1 MSMTVRR
8 YSVVLGATAVAT
20 LLVAMAAATLMLT
33 GFRWFED
40 DSGAFAGN
48 GWAIFIFLVRALLI
62 PVMLYVVIRIGRS
75 AITIIRGRREVFPPT
90 ANSAITYFGVTTVYI
105 SLGMI
110 IPIFWTVLP
119 ALLEPILYPLPAL
132 LLLVVTIRSI
142 SKDGQL
148 PGPPVVGP
156 WMASMIV
163 AAAWAVVI
171 GASAAYAQ
179 FVLAGNAIEQ
189 CFAGECPPE
198 RTVGVMAFM
207 AVAATVTAVAVMWS
221 LRSPMRMT
229 RLGII
234 GAVAF
239 ACLALLFPVTIMPSF
254 VMPYDAFVPGFFYG
268 IAAVAF
274 LIVAVARKEEDPF
287 QFATA

>member
-1 MSMTVRR
+1 MSITILR
-8 YSVVLGATAVAT
+8 YSATLGAAAAT
-20 LLVAMAAATLMLT
+20 LLVATAAAILMLT
-33 GFRWFED
+33 GFGWFED
-40 DSGAFAGN
+40 YFDAFAGN

-90 ANSAITYFGVTTVYI
+90 ANSAITYFGVTIVYI

-119 ALLEPILYPLPAL
+119 VLLEPILYPLPAL

-198 RTVGVMAFM
+198 RTVGAMAFM
-207 AVAATVTAVAVMWS
+207 AAAATVTAVAVMWS

-254 VMPYDAFVPGFFYG
+254 VIPYDAFVPGFFYG
-268 IAAVAF
+268 IAAIAF
-274 LIVAVARKEEDPF
+274 LIVAVARKEEDPL

>member
-1 MSMTVRR
+1 MSITILR
-8 YSVVLGATAVAT
+8 YSATLGAAAAT
-20 LLVAMAAATLMLT
+20 LLVATAAAILMLT
-33 GFRWFED
+33 GFGWFED
-40 DSGAFAGN
+40 YFDAFAGN

-90 ANSAITYFGVTTVYI
+90 ANSAITYFGVTIVYI

-110 IPIFWTVLP
+110 IPVFWTVLP
-119 ALLEPILYPLPAL
+119 VLLEPILYPLPAL

-198 RTVGVMAFM
+198 RTVGAMAFM
-207 AVAATVTAVAVMWS
+207 AAAATVTAVAVMWS

-268 IAAVAF
+268 IAAIAF
-274 LIVAVARKEEDPF
+274 LIVAVARKQEDPF
-287 QFATA
+287 QFAAA

>member
-33 GFRWFED
+33 STNWMD
-40 DSGAFAGN
+40 DNKGLGDIG
-48 GWAIFIFLVRALLI
+48 GWAVLFIVRALFV
-62 PVMLYVVIRIGRS
+62 PVMLFVAVRAGCR
-75 AITIIRGRREVFPPT
+75 AIKIAWRRGEGFPPT
-90 ANSAITYFGVTTVYI
+90 ANSAIRYFGVTTVYI

-163 AAAWAVVI
+163 AAAWMVVI

-198 RTVGVMAFM
+198 RTVGAMAFM
-207 AVAATVTAVAVMWS
+207 AAAATVTAVAVMWS

-234 GAVAF
+234 DAVAF
-239 ACLALLFPVTIMPSF
+239 ACLALLFPSH
-254 VMPYDAFVPGFFYG
+254 YH
-268 IAAVAF
+268 AVVCSCRSTP
-274 LIVAVARKEEDPF
+274 LCRVSSTGSP
-287 QFATA
+287 QSHS

>member
-1 MSMTVRR
+1 MSITILR
-8 YSVVLGATAVAT
+8 YSATLGAAAAT
-20 LLVAMAAATLMLT
+20 LLVATAAAILMLT
-33 GFRWFED
+33 GFGWLED
-40 DSGAFAGN
+40 YFDAFAGN

-90 ANSAITYFGVTTVYI
+90 ANSAITYFGVTIVYI

-119 ALLEPILYPLPAL
+119 VLLEPILYPLPAL

-198 RTVGVMAFM
+198 RTVGAMAFM
-207 AVAATVTAVAVMWS
+207 AAAATVTAVAVMWS

-268 IAAVAF
+268 IAAIAF
-274 LIVAVARKEEDPF
+274 LIVAVARKEEDPL

>member
-1 MSMTVRR
+1 M
-8 YSVVLGATAVAT
+8 
-20 LLVAMAAATLMLT
+20 
-33 GFRWFED
+33 
-40 DSGAFAGN
+40 
-48 GWAIFIFLVRALLI
+48 
-62 PVMLYVVIRIGRS
+62 
-75 AITIIRGRREVFPPT
+75 
-90 ANSAITYFGVTTVYI
+90 
-105 SLGMI
+105 
-110 IPIFWTVLP
+110 
-119 ALLEPILYPLPAL
+119 
-132 LLLVVTIRSI
+132 
-142 SKDGQL
+142 
-148 PGPPVVGP
+148 
-156 WMASMIV
+156 
-163 AAAWAVVI
+163 VVI

-207 AVAATVTAVAVMWS
+207 AVAVTVSGA
-221 LRSPMRMT
+221 LRSCGVCVGPRGW
-229 RLGII
+229 RGPGII

-274 LIVAVARKEEDPF
+274 LIVAVARKEEDLF

>member
-1 MSMTVRR
+1 MSITILR
-8 YSVVLGATAVAT
+8 YSATLGAAAAT
-20 LLVAMAAATLMLT
+20 LLVATAAAILMLT
-33 GFRWFED
+33 GFGWFED
-40 DSGAFAGN
+40 YFDAFAGN

-62 PVMLYVVIRIGRS
+62 PVMLYVVIRTGRS
-75 AITIIRGRREVFPPT
+75 AIKIIRGRREVFPPT

-119 ALLEPILYPLPAL
+119 VLLEPILYPLPAL

-171 GASAAYAQ
+171 GASAAYGR
-179 FVLAGNAIEQ
+179 FVLAGDVLG
-189 CFAGECPPE
+189 CFAWECPPAQ
-198 RTVGVMAFM
+198 TIGVLGFM
-207 AVAATVTAVAVMWS
+207 VTAATVSGAAVLWS
-221 LRSPMRMT
+221 LRRPTGMARP
-229 RLGII
+229 GII

-239 ACLALLFPVTIMPSF
+239 ACLALLFPSTIALFMPF
-254 VMPYDAFVPGFFYG
+254 DAFVPGFFYG
-268 IAAVAF
+268 IAAIAF
-274 LIVAVARKEEDPF
+274 LIIAVARKEEDPF
-287 QFATA
+287 QFAAA

>member
-1 MSMTVRR
+1 MSITILR
-8 YSVVLGATAVAT
+8 YSATLGAAAAT
-20 LLVAMAAATLMLT
+20 LLVATAAAILMLT
-33 GFRWFED
+33 GFGWFED
-40 DSGAFAGN
+40 YFDAFAGN

-90 ANSAITYFGVTTVYI
+90 ANSAITYFGVTIVYI

-119 ALLEPILYPLPAL
+119 VLLEPILYPLPAL

-198 RTVGVMAFM
+198 RTVGAMAFM
-207 AVAATVTAVAVMWS
+207 AAAATVTAVAVMWS

-268 IAAVAF
+268 IAAIAF
-274 LIVAVARKEEDPF
+274 LIVAVARKEEDPL

>member
-1 MSMTVRR
+1 MSITILR
-8 YSVVLGATAVAT
+8 YSATLGAAAAT
-20 LLVAMAAATLMLT
+20 LLVATAAAILMLT
-33 GFRWFED
+33 GFGWFED
-40 DSGAFAGN
+40 YFDAFAGN

-90 ANSAITYFGVTTVYI
+90 ANSAITYFGVTIVYI

-119 ALLEPILYPLPAL
+119 VLLEPILYPLPAL

-142 SKDGQL
+142 TKDGQL

-198 RTVGVMAFM
+198 RTVGAMAFM
-207 AVAATVTAVAVMWS
+207 AAAATVTAVAVMWS

-268 IAAVAF
+268 IAAIAF
-274 LIVAVARKEEDPF
+274 LIVAVARKEEDPL